1 MYHFLKHDFQ
11 FFDIRFHCVCHGLI
25 ITYVF
30 FQAAEQAASRPGE
43 LGYTIALAARYLK
56 FHIQYSIT
64 LFVILDVEIYVKL
77 LV

>member
-1 MYHFLKHDFQ
+1 MLQKIFVWGKNRIIFVYMIFSFTIPL
-11 FFDIRFHCVCHGLI
+11 CLSLI
-25 ITYVF
+25 ITYVY

-64 LFVILDVEIYVKL
+64 LFVIMR
-77 LV
+77 